1 LGRVRLRVL
10 AECYANKCFAE
21 ILEASME
28 GVASVDSIMHSAK
41 MGRDRVLKK
50 AKQIAKGLGREELLL
65 LVIDY
70 ERGPA
75 RRYVEVKF
83 RVLRDLYEG
92 TLRIA
97 RSDDSKAIAV
107 IFDPDIEGF
116 LCKVTGRYCRD
127 DERRELKSG
136 DQDVVCGRLMD
147 VMKPRLAEIQSRVV
161 ESLVELITNTS

>member
-1 LGRVRLRVL
+1 MGRVKLRVL
-10 AECYANKCFAE
+10 AKCYANKCFAE

-28 GVASVDSIMHSAK
+28 GVTSVDSIVHTAK

-75 RRYVEVKF
+75 RRYVEAKF

-92 TLRIA
+92 ASHR
-97 RSDDSKAIAV
+97 
-107 IFDPDIEGF
+107 
-116 LCKVTGRYCRD
+116 
-127 DERRELKSG
+127 
-136 DQDVVCGRLMD
+136 
-147 VMKPRLAEIQSRVV
+147 
-161 ESLVELITNTS
+161 

>member
-1 LGRVRLRVL
+1 MERVKLRVL

-21 ILEASME
+21 ILEASIE
-28 GVASVDSIMHSAK
+28 GVASVDSIVHSAK
-41 MGRDRVLKK
+41 MGRDKVLKK
-50 AKQIAKGLGREELLL
+50 AERATGGLGRGELLL

-83 RVLRDLYEG
+83 KVLGDLYGG

-97 RSDDSKAIAV
+97 RSEDSKAIAV
-107 IFDPDIEGF
+107 IFDPDIEEF

-127 DERRELKSG
+127 DERRELKSR
-136 DQDVVCGRLMD
+136 DQNAVCKRLLD
-147 VMKPRLAEIQSRVV
+147 AMKPKLAEIQSKIAG
-161 ESLVELITNTS
+161 SLAELITNTS

>member
-1 LGRVRLRVL
+1 VL

-21 ILEASME
+21 ILEASIE
-28 GVASVDSIMHSAK
+28 GVASVDSIVHSAK

-50 AKQIAKGLGREELLL
+50 AEQAARGLGREELLL
-65 LVIDY
+65 LVVDY
-70 ERGPA
+70 ERGAA

-83 RVLRDLYEG
+83 KVLGDLYGG

-107 IFDPDIEGF
+107 IFDPDIEEF

-127 DERRELKSG
+127 DERELKSG
-136 DQDVVCGRLMD
+136 DQDVVCRRLLD
-147 VMKPRLAEIQSRVV
+147 AMKPKLAEIQSRVAG
-161 ESLVELITNTS
+161 SLVELITDTS

>member
-1 LGRVRLRVL
+1 MERVKLRVL

-21 ILEASME
+21 IPEASIE
-28 GVASVDSIMHSAK
+28 GVASVDSIVHSAK
-41 MGRDRVLKK
+41 MGRDKVLKK
-50 AKQIAKGLGREELLL
+50 AERAARGLGGALLL

-83 RVLRDLYEG
+83 KVLGDLYEG
-92 TLRIA
+92 ALHIA
-97 RSDDSKAIAV
+97 RSEDSKAIAV
-107 IFDPDIEGF
+107 IFDPDIEEF

-136 DQDVVCGRLMD
+136 DQDVVCGRLLD
-147 VMKPRLAEIQSRVV
+147 AMKPRLAEIQSEIAR
-161 ESLVELITNTS
+161 SLMELITDTS

>member
-1 LGRVRLRVL
+1 VL

-21 ILEASME
+21 ILEASIE
-28 GVASVDSIMHSAK
+28 GVTSVDSIVHTAK
-41 MGRDRVLKK
+41 MGRDKVLKK
-50 AKQIAKGLGREELLL
+50 AERTARGLGRGELLL

-83 RVLRDLYEG
+83 KVLGDLYGG
-92 TLRIA
+92 TLHIA

-107 IFDPDIEGF
+107 ISDPHIEEF
-116 LCKVTGRYCRD
+116 LCRVTGRYCRD

-136 DQDVVCGRLMD
+136 DQDVVCGRLLD
-147 VMKPRLAEIQSRVV
+147 AMKPRLAEIQNKVAG
-161 ESLVELITNTS
+161 SLMELITNTS